1 MEAWKLECLEA
12 WKLGCMETWKQ
23 GSVESLKHG
32 SIEVR
37 KHGNIEIWKHGIRES
52 QGITRNHKESHG
64 ITWNPMYHLL
74 HMKAWK
80 YEGMESNGIT
90 TQSLVIILSN
100 DL

>member
-1 MEAWKLECLEA
+1 MEVLKHGSMEAWKHRDLEA
-12 WKLGCMETWKQ
+12 W
-23 GSVESLKHG
+23 
-32 SIEVR
+32 
-37 KHGNIEIWKHGIRES
+37 N